1 MENQAPRNIV
11 LGKKL
16 YVGNLPYTTN
26 DADLR
31 SLFEKHG
38 RVESANVISDRETGR
53 SRGFGFVEM
62 ENDAADTARNALDGQ
77 DFGGRKL
84 RVSEAN
90 ERRGPGGGGGPGG
103 PRGGGPRGGGGGFRD
118 RDRDRY

>member
-1 MENQAPRNIV
+1 

-16 YVGNLPYTTN
+16 YVGNLPYSTN

-38 RVESANVISDRETGR
+38 RVESATVISDRETGR

-62 ENDAADTARNALDGQ
+62 DPDAADSARQSLDGQ

-90 ERRGPGGGGGPGG
+90 ERRGPGAGPGG
-103 PRGGGPRGGGGGFRD
+103 PRGGGPRGGGGFRD
-118 RDRDRY
+118 RDRY